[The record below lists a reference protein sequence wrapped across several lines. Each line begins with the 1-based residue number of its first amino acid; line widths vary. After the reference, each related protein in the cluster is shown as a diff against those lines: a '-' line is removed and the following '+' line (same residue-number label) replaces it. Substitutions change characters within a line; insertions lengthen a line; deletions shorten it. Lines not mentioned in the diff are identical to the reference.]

1 MESEINVNNS
11 VSWLTV
17 QNVKAYWK
25 QKTENEIF
33 NNEENNFV
41 YIMNWN
47 LMKIKN
53 NTVRIYYIVQ
63 MLLKLGYFPSVLGLQ
78 LVIIE

>member
-1 MESEINVNNS
+1 MESEINVKNS

-17 QNVKAYWK
+17 QNVKVYWK

-63 MLLKLGYFPSVLGLQ
+63 MLLKLGYFPSVLALQ